1 MSDKK
6 NGKNGGNEN
15 NVSRIGRVIS
25 ISGSVNSLIDRGDE
39 LSDKGDFLSA
49 LKLYR
54 RALRLRPA
62 NDDIR
67 LRVVD
72 TLLDMNC
79 FTEAAGVLA
88 PELVQG
94 SQILRLV
101 IFRLA
106 HCMLGRSEFR
116 SAKQLFMLSLS
127 DGGPDDVSD
136 ELGYEDTANAFD
148 CIGACDQYL
157 ESEREEKRFL
167 RDFDEVEVER
177 VLETAGKLSEQ
188 GRFDEAIPMTEKAYA
203 SHPDSIEIFTD
214 LLLNYYCDRRV
225 EDGKKLYEAAPAR
238 FKKDFTVQCCA
249 ALIYNALDET
259 ERVEKLVS
267 LITGHD
273 LEQINDIVRVYT
285 VMMELGRFEKAYDYA
300 EDLCDIEPFNR
311 SFIHFA
317 AQAAYCLKDISYA
330 KQCYERCLAIEP
342 NDSVA
347 YYFKRVC
354 LDTLESG
361 VRLPYQ
367 IEYTVPPAEFL
378 RRVERSEEIA
388 NMSAEEVGELYDLSR
403 DEILRLTDWAMND
416 KSCPY
421 GDMYLAILEKYDAD
435 AAEGLIRRILVE
447 PECTKA
453 LRQAA
458 LMHLHNISPDE
469 KFMLY
474 TDGGVSVCSFGQGP
488 DRYSDWPECYRRI
501 AELACTRLSEK
512 APELLPAAARL
523 CYLYT
528 LDNYKD
534 KPRLPYGQTEA
545 MAAAIEYFLLRE
557 NEKYETPDLNA
568 FAVERG
574 VTARRIE
581 NALVRLLTVKIPD
594 GFASESGIRFEM
606 DGSAAD
612 DGALTFNETEL
623 NPESQNGGRIADLI
637 DITARGCE
645 DDGEDDDNKPKK

>member
-1 MSDKK
+1 MSDRDKK
-6 NGKNGGNEN
+6 ND

-25 ISGSVNSLIDRGDE
+25 ISGSVNSLVDRGDE
-39 LSDKGDFLSA
+39 LSDKGDFIAA

-88 PELVQG
+88 PVLIQG

-116 SAKQLFMLSLS
+116 AAKQLFMLSLS
-127 DGGPDDVSD
+127 AGDEDDVSD
-136 ELGYEDTANAFD
+136 ELGYEDAANAFD
-148 CIGACDQYL
+148 CIAVCDQYI
-157 ESEREEKRFL
+157 EEEAEEKRFL

-188 GRFDEAIPMTEKAYA
+188 GRFDEAIPLAESAYG
-203 SHPDSIEIFTD
+203 SHPDSMELFTD
-214 LLLNYYCDRRV
+214 LLLNYYCDRRLK
-225 EDGKKLYEAAPAR
+225 EGRELYEASSDR

-249 ALIYNALDET
+249 VLIYNALGEA

-267 LITGHD
+267 LITGHN
-273 LEQINDIVRVYT
+273 LEPINDIVRAYT
-285 VMMELGRFEKAYDYA
+285 VMMEIGHYEKAFDYA

-311 SFIHFA
+311 NFIHFA
-317 AQAAYCLKDISYA
+317 AQAAYCLNDISYA
-330 KQCYERCLAIEP
+330 KQCYERILAIEP
-342 NDSVA
+342 ADSVA

-354 LDTLESG
+354 LETLESG
-361 VRLPYQ
+361 ERAHYQ

-388 NMSAEEVGELYDLSR
+388 NMNADEAEELYSLSR
-403 DEILRLTDWAMND
+403 DEVLRLTDWSLND
-416 KSCPY
+416 RSCPY
-421 GDMYLAILEKYDAD
+421 GDMYLTILERFDAGY
-435 AAEGLIRRILVE
+435 AEGIIRRILVE
-447 PECTKA
+447 PESTKA
-453 LRQAA
+453 LRRAA
-458 LMHLHNISPDE
+458 LTHLNSLRPDE

-474 TDGGVSVCSFGQGP
+474 ADGIVNVCSFGRGP
-488 DRYSDWPECYRRI
+488 DNYSEWPECYRKIAELVCSRI
-501 AELACTRLSEK
+501 AEK
-512 APELLPAAARL
+512 AGELLPAAARL

-528 LDNYKD
+528 LGNYKS

-557 NEKYETPDLNA
+557 NEKYETPDIHA
-568 FAVERG
+568 FAAELG
-574 VTARRIE
+574 VTAKRIE
-581 NALVRLLTVKIPD
+581 NALVRLLSVKVPD
-594 GFASESGIRFEM
+594 GFPDDSGINFE
-606 DGSAAD
+606 SD
-612 DGALTFNETEL
+612 DGLSSGNESADAEAKKGTA
-623 NPESQNGGRIADLI
+623 RFADLI
-637 DITARGCE
+637 DIGDRNGG
-645 DDGEDDDNKPKK
+645 DDEPNE